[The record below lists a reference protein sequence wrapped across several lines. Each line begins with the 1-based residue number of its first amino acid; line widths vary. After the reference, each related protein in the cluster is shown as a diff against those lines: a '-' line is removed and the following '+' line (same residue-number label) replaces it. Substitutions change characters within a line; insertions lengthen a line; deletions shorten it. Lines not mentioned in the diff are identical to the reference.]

1 MIAGQKQAERVQ
13 SATVRFAGDSGDGMQ
28 LAGMRFTDASAIF
41 GNDIATLPDFPAEI
55 RAPAGTVAG
64 VSGFQ
69 INFAATEIHTP
80 GDEVDA
86 LIAMN
91 PAALKANVTD
101 VRSGGIVVVNESEF
115 NKINLRKAGYDD
127 GYNPIEDEVLNAKY
141 KIFAVPITR
150 MTEETLADTGMS
162 AKDIGRCKNMYA
174 LGLVY
179 WLYDRPLEPTINFL
193 NDFFGKKKNK
203 PEVAEAN
210 VKALHAGH
218 SFGETAEM
226 FIHKYEVGKAD
237 IPPGKYR
244 RITGNEALSIGLV
257 AASKLSKKDLI
268 YCTYPITPASDIL
281 HNLAMMKNFGV
292 KTVQA
297 EDEIAAVCAAI
308 GVAFAGQFAVTG
320 TSGPGLALKSEAIG
334 LAVMTE
340 LPLVIVNVQRGGPS
354 TGLPTKTEQ
363 SDLLQAMFGRNG
375 DCPVVVVAPSSPA
388 DCFEVG
394 IEAARIAMQHMVPV
408 MILSDGYI
416 ANGAEPWLVPNA
428 DDLQTIEL
436 SKPAELGDD
445 EVYMPYKRDDNLVRP
460 WAVPGMKGYE
470 HRIGGLEKA
479 DGTGNVSYVPE
490 NHQKM
495 TDLRAAKVEKIADSL
510 PPVHLEGERTGDVL
524 VIGWGGTYGA
534 IRTAC
539 EHARNEGKKV
549 SNAHLRFLNPMAKD
563 LGELIA
569 GFDKVLVPELN
580 TGQLRMLLRAK
591 FLADARGINKV
602 QGQPFLVEEISQA
615 IDLLLSGDWPAD
627 RESLTPHHHEL
638 NVELEETNA

>member
-1 MIAGQKQAERVQ
+1 
-13 SATVRFAGDSGDGMQ
+13 
-28 LAGMRFTDASAIF
+28 
-41 GNDIATLPDFPAEI
+41 
-55 RAPAGTVAG
+55 
-64 VSGFQ
+64 
-69 INFAATEIHTP
+69 
-80 GDEVDA
+80 
-86 LIAMN
+86 
-91 PAALKANVTD
+91 
-101 VRSGGIVVVNESEF
+101 
-115 NKINLRKAGYDD
+115 
-127 GYNPIEDEVLNAKY
+127 
-141 KIFAVPITR
+141 

-226 FIHKYEVGKAD
+226 FIHAVPCGQGGHPAGQVSAHHRQRGVVDRSGRCVEAQQER
-237 IPPGKYR
+237 PGVLHVSDHAGQR
-244 RITGNEALSIGLV
+244 HPSQPGNDEALRREDGSGRGRNRRGLCG
-257 AASKLSKKDLI
+257 D
-268 YCTYPITPASDIL
+268 
-281 HNLAMMKNFGV
+281 
-292 KTVQA
+292 
-297 EDEIAAVCAAI
+297 

-388 DCFEVG
+388 DCFEVA
-394 IEAARIAMQHMVPV
+394 IKASRIAMQHMVPV

-416 ANGAEPWLVPNA
+416 ANGAEPWLVPDA
-428 DDLQTIEL
+428 SKLEAIEL
-436 SKPAELGDD
+436 NKPAELGDD
-445 EVYMPYKRDDNLVRP
+445 GVYLPYQRDDNLVRP

-495 TDLRAAKVEKIADSL
+495 TDLRAAKVEKIADAL

-549 SNAHLRFLNPMAKD
+549 SNAHLRFLNPLARD

-591 FLADARGINKV
+591 FLADARGVNKV

-615 IDLLLSGDWPAD
+615 INLLLSGDWPAD
-627 RESLTPHHHEL
+627 RESLTPHRHEL
-638 NVELEETNA
+638 NVELEEANA